1 MRCVIVAKSPIEGW
15 RSSILPVTV
24 SGRTCYRPPA
34 FAPRMTL
41 GAARRSP
48 STAAGRGQK
57 EAPRRGN
64 QNSLEI
70 RGIRKKWPSE
80 QQSFVS
86 NRHRSQARCK
96 QTITTNHRWPRSWRL
111 LVNVAA
117 GLGRLEWQAL
127 ADTLIFKDSV
137 ARPDATPLP

>member
-57 EAPRRGN
+57 E
-64 QNSLEI
+64 I

-80 QQSFVS
+80 QQSFCFKPPSFPSSV
-86 NRHRSQARCK
+86 QADDHN
-96 QTITTNHRWPRSWRL
+96 QS
-111 LVNVAA
+111 
-117 GLGRLEWQAL
+117 
-127 ADTLIFKDSV
+127 
-137 ARPDATPLP
+137 